1 MRSSKASRSVSAARS
16 GGRLPAGWV
25 LVSTVHGWHLEHDGK
40 RRFVCGASRS
50 RETALG
56 IALDLACSHG

>member
-1 MRSSKASRSVSAARS
+1 MRSSKASRSGSEPRS

-25 LVSTVHGWHLEHDGK
+25 LVSTVYGWLLEHGGE
-40 RRFVCGASRS
+40 RHFVCGASLS